1 MSRNINEK
9 LRTQVEL
16 RAGKNCE
23 YCRIA
28 IEDTYFGGEIDHII
42 SFKHHGQTEFEN
54 LALACQPCNRNKG
67 SDLGSIFTASKKLV
81 RFFNPRTDKW
91 SEHFRVNSDAEIE
104 SLTEIGEV
112 TAIIFGF
119 NDLERI
125 AERKGLIEIGNYSV

>member
-1 MSRNINEK
+1 MSRYINDN

-16 RAGKNCE
+16 RANGFCE

-42 SFKHHGQTEFEN
+42 SFKHRGKTDFEN

-67 SDLGSIFTASKKLV
+67 SDLGSLSENSNILV
-81 RFFNPRTDKW
+81 RFFNPRIDKW
-91 SEHFRVNSDAEIE
+91 SEHFRVNSNAEIE

-112 TAIIFGF
+112 TAFIFGF
-119 NDLERI
+119 NEPERVS
-125 AERKGLIEIGNYSV
+125 ERNGLIEFGNYLI